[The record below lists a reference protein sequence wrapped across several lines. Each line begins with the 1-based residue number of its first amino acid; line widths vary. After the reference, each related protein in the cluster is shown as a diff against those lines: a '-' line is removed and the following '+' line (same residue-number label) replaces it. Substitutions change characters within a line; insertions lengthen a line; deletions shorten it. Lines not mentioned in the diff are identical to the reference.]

1 MKYTTL
7 FALVAVIAL
16 ANCAYDSSAKEKCDG
31 LSKITGL
38 SAVCNKVAEADGT
51 ATSQVAMA
59 SKYVDADA
67 ATAD

>member
-16 ANCAYDSSAKEKCDG
+16 ANCALDATASGKCTG

-38 SAVCNKVAEADGT
+38 IAICKTVAEAAGT
-51 ATSQVAMA
+51 ATSQ
-59 SKYVDADA
+59 
-67 ATAD
+67 